1 MKKFISPGGWF
12 SLEYPSDWN
21 EFENSEDTFLFYNP
35 NHWNGNFRVS
45 ATMGRNVDYGKSCLN
60 DELRENPTAVVSRIG
75 KTGCVYS
82 VETFQEG
89 AAWFTTYFWMLDYG
103 KICMECSFTTHKNG
117 EKIFAEKI
125 IQSIFVPK
133 NKHYFNHEIIP
144 IRILEVGEINAAFES
159 VEKLVKK
166 ELSKDFTG
174 IEKDLVKLQH
184 LLDSANPKF
193 QKKEVKEN
201 IALAFGTILV
211 NEMDGMEWFT
221 LIEDKREC
229 PVLCFEQSNIIVD
242 PFAFIINKV
251 KNDGSCD
258 LTAEYNRI
266 RQEVDEFLNLQK

>member
-35 NHWNGNFRVS
+35 DLWNGNFRIS
-45 ATMGRNVDYGKSCLN
+45 ATLGRNTEYGKVCLN
-60 DELRENPTAVVSRIG
+60 NELKENPTAVVSRIG

-82 VETFQEG
+82 FETFQEG
-89 AAWFTTYFWMLDYG
+89 AAWYTSYFWMLDYG
-103 KICMECSFTTHKNG
+103 KICIECSFTTHKNG
-117 EKIFAEKI
+117 EKSIAEKI

-133 NKHYFNHEIIP
+133 TKHFFKHEIIP
-144 IRILEVGEINAAFES
+144 IRILEVGEVNAAFED

-174 IEKDLVKLQH
+174 TEKDIVKLQH
-184 LLDSANPKF
+184 LLDSPNPKY
-193 QKKEVKEN
+193 QKPEVKSN

-221 LIEDKREC
+221 LIEADKEC
-229 PVLCFEQSNIIVD
+229 PVLCFEDSSITID
-242 PFAFIINKV
+242 PLALINNKV
-251 KNDGSCD
+251 KNNGSCD
-258 LTAEYNRI
+258 LTEEFNHI
-266 RQEVDEFLNLQK
+266 RQQVNDFLKSQK

>member
-35 NHWNGNFRVS
+35 DLWNGNFRIS
-45 ATMGRNVDYGKSCLN
+45 ATLGRNTEYGKVCLN
-60 DELRENPTAVVSRIG
+60 NELKENPTAVVSRIG

-82 VETFQEG
+82 FETFQEG
-89 AAWFTTYFWMLDYG
+89 AAWYTSYFWMLDYG
-103 KICMECSFTTHKNG
+103 KICIECSFTTHKNG
-117 EKIFAEKI
+117 EKSIAEKI

-133 NKHYFNHEIIP
+133 TKHFFKHEIIP
-144 IRILEVGEINAAFES
+144 IRILEVGEVNAAFED

-174 IEKDLVKLQH
+174 TEKDIVKLQH
-184 LLDSANPKF
+184 LLDSPNPKY
-193 QKKEVKEN
+193 QKPEVKSN

-221 LIEDKREC
+221 LIEAEKEC
-229 PVLCFEQSNIIVD
+229 PVLCFEDSTITID
-242 PFAFIINKV
+242 PLALINNKV
-251 KNDGSCD
+251 KNNGSCD
-258 LTAEYNRI
+258 LTEEFNHI
-266 RQEVDEFLNLQK
+266 RQQVNDFLKSQK

>member
-35 NHWNGNFRVS
+35 DLWNGNFRIS
-45 ATMGRNVDYGKSCLN
+45 ATLGRNTEYGKVCLN
-60 DELRENPTAVVSRIG
+60 NELKENPTAVVSRIG

-82 VETFQEG
+82 FETFQEG
-89 AAWFTTYFWMLDYG
+89 AAWYTSYFWMLDYG
-103 KICMECSFTTHKNG
+103 KICIECSFTTHKNG
-117 EKIFAEKI
+117 EKSIAEKI

-133 NKHYFNHEIIP
+133 TKHFFKHEIIP
-144 IRILEVGEINAAFES
+144 IRILEVGEVNAAFED

-174 IEKDLVKLQH
+174 TEKDIVKLQH
-184 LLDSANPKF
+184 LLYSPNPKY
-193 QKKEVKEN
+193 QKPEVKSN

-221 LIEDKREC
+221 LIEAEKEC
-229 PVLCFEQSNIIVD
+229 PVLCFEDSTITID
-242 PFAFIINKV
+242 PLALINNKV
-251 KNDGSCD
+251 KNNGSCD
-258 LTAEYNRI
+258 LTEEFNHI
-266 RQEVDEFLNLQK
+266 RQQVNDFLKSQK

>member
-35 NHWNGNFRVS
+35 DLWNGNFRIS
-45 ATMGRNVDYGKSCLN
+45 ATLGRNTDYGKVCLN
-60 DELRENPTAVVSRIG
+60 NELKENPTAVVSRIG

-82 VETFQEG
+82 FETFQEG
-89 AAWFTTYFWMLDYG
+89 AAWYTSYFWMLDYG
-103 KICMECSFTTHKNG
+103 KICIECSFTTHKNG
-117 EKIFAEKI
+117 EKSIAEKI

-133 NKHYFNHEIIP
+133 TKHFFKHEIIP
-144 IRILEVGEINAAFES
+144 IRILEVGEVNAAFED

-174 IEKDLVKLQH
+174 TEKDIVKLQH
-184 LLDSANPKF
+184 LLDSPNPKY
-193 QKKEVKEN
+193 QKPEVKSN

-221 LIEDKREC
+221 LIEAEKEC
-229 PVLCFEQSNIIVD
+229 PVLCFEDSTITID
-242 PFAFIINKV
+242 PLALINNKV
-251 KNDGSCD
+251 KNNGSCD
-258 LTAEYNRI
+258 LTEEFNHI
-266 RQEVDEFLNLQK
+266 RQQVNDFLKSQK